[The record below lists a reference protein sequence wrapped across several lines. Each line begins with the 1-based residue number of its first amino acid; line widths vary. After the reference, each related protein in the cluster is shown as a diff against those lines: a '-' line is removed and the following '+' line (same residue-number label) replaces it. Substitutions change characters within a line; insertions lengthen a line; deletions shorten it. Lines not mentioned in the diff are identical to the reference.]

1 MCVFCCVRIISD
13 PIAAACENG
22 WKWYNGNCYKME
34 VDALNYNDASS
45 NCDNRNAIVAI
56 PQNDEDNI
64 FLTQF
69 QM

>member
-1 MCVFCCVRIISD
+1 
-13 PIAAACENG
+13 
-22 WKWYNGNCYKME
+22 ME
-34 VDALNYNDASS
+34 VDALSYNDASS